1 MKKKNTSAGWE
12 KTKSVLKTV
21 GKVFTTIGIYIFKF
35 RSVLMAAPVV
45 YAAVRLAMYA
55 RENLPEQVG
64 INLQESG
71 EYAMIVGRETAIM
84 GSLAGTA
91 VCLLMMFVSRRTI
104 YPWLISIFSLVL
116 PILLIVTNIFPA

>member
-1 MKKKNTSAGWE
+1 MKKKANPGWE
-12 KTKSVLKTV
+12 KTKA
-21 GKVFTTIGIYIFKF
+21 VFKTIGDVFAKIGIFIYRI

-64 INLQESG
+64 INLKETG
-71 EYAMIVGRETAIM
+71 EYAMLVARDTAIM
-84 GSLAGTA
+84 GSLAVTA
-91 VCLLMMFVSRRTI
+91 LCLLMMFVSRRTI

>member
-1 MKKKNTSAGWE
+1 MDKKKVSAGWE
-12 KTKSVLKTV
+12 KTKDVLCAIGRVFAKI
-21 GKVFTTIGIYIFKF
+21 GKYIFML
-35 RSVLMAAPVV
+35 RSVLLAIPVV

-64 INLQESG
+64 INLKESG
-71 EYAMIVGRETAIM
+71 EYALLVARDTAIM
-84 GSLAGTA
+84 GSLAVTA
-91 VCLLMMFVSRRTI
+91 LCLLMMFVSKRTI

>member
-1 MKKKNTSAGWE
+1 MEKKKVSAGWE
-12 KTKSVLKTV
+12 KTKSVLGTI
-21 GKVFTTIGIYIFKF
+21 GRVFQKIGIYIFRF
-35 RSVLMAAPVV
+35 RAVLMAAPVV

-64 INLQESG
+64 INLKESG
-71 EYAMIVGRETAIM
+71 EYAMMVSRNTAIM
-84 GSLAGTA
+84 GSLTVTA

-116 PILLIVTNIFPA
+116 PILLIVTNVFPA

>member
-21 GKVFTTIGIYIFKF
+21 GKVFTKIGIYIFKF

-55 RENLPEQVG
+55 RENLPELVG

-84 GSLAGTA
+84 GSLAVTA

>member
-21 GKVFTTIGIYIFKF
+21 GKVFTKIGIYIFKF

-71 EYAMIVGRETAIM
+71 EYAMIGGRETAIM
-84 GSLAGTA
+84 GSLAVTA

>member
-1 MKKKNTSAGWE
+1 MEKKKVSAGWE
-12 KTKSVLKTV
+12 KTKSVLGTI
-21 GKVFTTIGIYIFKF
+21 GRVFQKIGIYIFRF
-35 RSVLMAAPVV
+35 RAVLMAAPVV

-64 INLQESG
+64 INLMESG
-71 EYAMIVGRETAIM
+71 EYAMMVSRNTAIM
-84 GSLAGTA
+84 GSLAVTA

-116 PILLIVTNIFPA
+116 PILLIVTNVFPA